1 MVYNL
6 LNMLECP
13 NCALE
18 NRPEARF
25 CRFCGYDLASP
36 ANLLSQD
43 TMPELQQK
51 LVMEQS
57 DNPAQDAL
65 QNLAPGRVL
74 HGRYRLLR
82 LVEAAETSNIFE
94 AQDLLRCWNCKAVQ
108 VQAGL
113 RFCEVC
119 GAELSQNPTV
129 TIDISPESDTEFTE
143 DDVIRFVENGVRY
156 RIVPLSTNIDDPPKT
171 SAYPLRFVIGYQSH
185 PGRVRDNNEDS
196 LLIMHLAGI
205 CEMDCIPAIGFFVV
219 ADGVG
224 GSASGEVASRMAV
237 RRLAA
242 AVIENIFLTE
252 TTGDLQADR
261 DLSTI
266 LSKVILAANQA
277 ILDLRQQ
284 DQENVDMGSTLT
296 TALLRGARAY
306 IANVGDSRTY
316 RMSNGKLTPV
326 TRDHSVVARLV
337 EHGLIEP
344 HEVYSH
350 DQRSIIYRSLGSRPD
365 LEVDVFEL
373 ELEPGERLLL
383 CSDGL
388 WEMVRDGMIE
398 EVLLDRRD
406 PRQACDRLVELAN
419 LAGGEDNISVI
430 IIDIVQ

>member
-6 LNMLECP
+6 PNMLECP

-25 CRFCGYDLASP
+25 CRFCGFDLANP
-36 ANLLSQD
+36 AEFLSED
-43 TMPELQQK
+43 TMVESLQELAMQQPG
-51 LVMEQS
+51 
-57 DNPAQDAL
+57 NPTQDAL

-74 HGRYRLLR
+74 HGRYRLLH
-82 LVEAAETSNIFE
+82 LVESAETSNIFE
-94 AQDLLRCWNCKAVQ
+94 AQDLLRCWSCKGVQ

-129 TIDISPESDTEFTE
+129 MIVISPEDDTQLTD
-143 DDVIRFVENGVRY
+143 DDVIRFVEGGIRY
-156 RIVPLSTNIDDPPKT
+156 RIVPISTNTDDPPT
-171 SAYPLRFVIGYQSH
+171 TTAYPLKYAIGYQSH

-196 LLIMHLAGI
+196 LMIMHLAGM
-205 CEMDCIPAIGFFVV
+205 CEMDCTPSIGFFVV

-224 GSASGEVASRMAV
+224 GSASGEVASRLAV

-242 AVIENIFLTE
+242 AVMENIFLAE
-252 TTGDLQADR
+252 TTGDLLVDR
-261 DLSTI
+261 DLSTV

-316 RMSNGKLTPV
+316 RMSKGKLTPV

-344 HEVYSH
+344 DEVYSH

-365 LEVDVFEL
+365 LEVDVFDL
-373 ELEPGERLLL
+373 EVEPGERLLL

-406 PRQACDRLVELAN
+406 PQQACDRLVALAN
-419 LAGGEDNISVI
+419 LADGEDNISVI